1 MRACVCLCVIYAKL
15 ILCVWACVLS
25 MLSIL
30 HAEILHYAKNWQEK
44 LRGVRNTDMY
54 LANAAVQ
61 RLVSMC
67 LFFQCCD
74 CRTHAQVFTNQYQRD
89 VFYAYVWSCNLIHL
103 SVCNESHHETHALV
117 VYAVRP
123 EELHIMMSH
132 ASDWE
137 GCCICFFLLWLVS
150 ITSAF
155 R

>member
-1 MRACVCLCVIYAKL
+1 
-15 ILCVWACVLS
+15 

-89 VFYAYVWSCNLIHL
+89 VFYAYV
-103 SVCNESHHETHALV
+103 
-117 VYAVRP
+117 
-123 EELHIMMSH
+123 
-132 ASDWE
+132 
-137 GCCICFFLLWLVS
+137 
-150 ITSAF
+150 
-155 R
+155 